1 MRKAD
6 LQQQA
11 VELIKQLSTEKLK
24 AGIDYLNYLQDKEAW
39 AATHELAKRSR
50 NRQEFRD
57 RNRRTKIQLH
67 NASLK
72 LLKNLMMLH
81 LEDAEALLQVIK
93 ENQMPVRFDSPFAA
107 NEQESQ

>member
-11 VELIKQLSTEKLK
+11 IELIKQLSTEKLK
-24 AGIDYLNYLQDKEAW
+24 VGIDYLTDLQHKEEQEP
-39 AATHELAKRSR
+39 THELTNDTEIGKCL
-50 NRQEFRD
+50 
-57 RNRRTKIQLH
+57 RTK
-67 NASLK
+67 STD
-72 LLKNLMMLH
+72 KNPIVGRIIEAVEKSH
-81 LEDAEALLQVIK
+81 DVTLEDAEVLLQVIK